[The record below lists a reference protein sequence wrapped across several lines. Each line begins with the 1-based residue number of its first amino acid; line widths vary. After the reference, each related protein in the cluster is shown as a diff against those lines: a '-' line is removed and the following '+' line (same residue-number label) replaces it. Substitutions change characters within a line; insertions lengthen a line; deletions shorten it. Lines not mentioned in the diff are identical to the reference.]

1 MAKQQTPVEDPDKIT
16 KDALNIIPDDLVF
29 QESLDETLRRFS
41 NPNLLYEKTDELLN
55 PSQTI
60 QRDAPQEVEPQFDL
74 SEEEYN
80 ALPKEE
86 VFISDGLNYPDI
98 KYDIEKSKPDPLIS
112 DAEIILK
119 RKDLIKAAT
128 KNYIKSRSLNDES
141 ELSPEDNANIIFEA
155 GKLFRQELTYDNIL
169 KKSVKKA
176 RNLSEEQGE
185 KLKIADSTIKKYKLD
200 TNFKLDSINT
210 NVENI
215 DIEYDSIIN
224 ELTPI
229 NNEIKNIQKKQTD
242 LKSNISNLYDQ
253 SKAELEALNLNL
265 NNLDE
270 QGRLLVS
277 QEYATEEVHNLA
289 AEKLNQINLAINEK
303 AMFKGK
309 GNPRYKEIRALFPI
323 PSLTMHFVMSQKSG
337 VKTFED
343 MSGKT
348 ILLGKGSFGA
358 KEGAKYLKK
367 FGLEGKVKLAEV
379 ELSNAVPALKNGQID
394 GFVTAGSYPA
404 PNVIEASASMGINV
418 ISLSDKQIKISKRTK
433 LIIPAGTYSGQKN
446 DITTTSLP
454 VVAYSLTDMDE
465 EVAYNLT
472 KSYWENKGKLGETAK
487 WWNGVSYDML
497 SNITTKI
504 HPGAIKFYKEMGAK
518 LNKKHM

>member
-1 MAKQQTPVEDPDKIT
+1 MKEVKSGRKGNYVFTTPPVLINV
-16 KDALNIIPDDLVF
+16 ALTEN
-29 QESLDETLRRFS
+29 R
-41 NPNLLYEKTDELLN
+41 
-55 PSQTI
+55 
-60 QRDAPQEVEPQFDL
+60 
-74 SEEEYN
+74 
-80 ALPKEE
+80 
-86 VFISDGLNYPDI
+86 
-98 KYDIEKSKPDPLIS
+98 
-112 DAEIILK
+112 
-119 RKDLIKAAT
+119 
-128 KNYIKSRSLNDES
+128 SRN
-141 ELSPEDNANIIFEA
+141 
-155 GKLFRQELTYDNIL
+155 
-169 KKSVKKA
+169 
-176 RNLSEEQGE
+176 
-185 KLKIADSTIKKYKLD
+185 
-200 TNFKLDSINT
+200 
-210 NVENI
+210 
-215 DIEYDSIIN
+215 
-224 ELTPI
+224 
-229 NNEIKNIQKKQTD
+229 
-242 LKSNISNLYDQ
+242 
-253 SKAELEALNLNL
+253 
-265 NNLDE
+265 
-270 QGRLLVS
+270 
-277 QEYATEEVHNLA
+277 
-289 AEKLNQINLAINEK
+289 
-303 AMFKGK
+303 KGK

-337 VKTFED
+337 VKTSED